1 MNYSIDYKAFSSIFA
16 VPAEV
21 VEKYIRVCSGTAL
34 KVLLC
39 ILASPKEPIT
49 VSRLSGQLGFPPDD
63 IEESLEY
70 WGKTGIL
77 TAANPILRGKQP
89 EYQQEMLAPSQPKQK
104 LVKVTTKKNMSI
116 QEINQ
121 LAQTDPN
128 ISVLV
133 NECQSI
139 MGRVLSPSELEV
151 LCSLYTY
158 AGLSPEYILL
168 VVMYCVSREKSSIRY
183 IEKVVYSLL
192 EKEIDTYE
200 KAEQFFADST
210 SRETNEGAVK
220 AAFGIYER
228 RLSTQ
233 EKKFVDTWFN
243 TFGFDI
249 SLVKLAYERT
259 IDNIGK
265 LSFPYI
271 NSILT
276 SWHQKGIT
284 TAKEASLEA
293 FSSKPAKPGKD
304 GAFQNSSIDMDEL
317 QYHITHGKS
326 PLK

>member
-16 VPAEV
+16 VPTDV

-39 ILASPKEPIT
+39 ILANPKET
-49 VSRLSGQLGFPPDD
+49 VTTARLSGELGFPPDD
-63 IEESLEY
+63 IDEALEY
-70 WGKTGIL
+70 WRKTGIL
-77 TAANPILRGKQP
+77 AVSNPLSLEKQAV
-89 EYQQEMLAPSQPKQK
+89 YHQERLAPAAPKVLK
-104 LVKVTTKKNMSI
+104 ITTKKNMSI

-121 LAQTDPN
+121 LSQTDPN
-128 ISVLV
+128 IGALV

-139 MGRVLSPSELEV
+139 MGRTLSPSEIEV

-168 VVMYCVSREKSSIRY
+168 VVMYCVSKEKNSLRY
-183 IEKVVYSLL
+183 IEKVAYSML

-200 KAEQFFADST
+200 KAEQFLAES
-210 SRETNEGAVK
+210 SGRETNEGAVK

-228 RLSTQ
+228 RLTSQ

-243 TFGFDI
+243 TYRFDI
-249 SLVKLAYERT
+249 PLIKLAYERT

-271 NSILT
+271 NSILS
-276 SWHQKGIT
+276 SWHEKGISSP
-284 TAKEASLEA
+284 KEASAEA
-293 FSSKPAKPGKD
+293 SLGLKGGK
-304 GAFQNSSIDMDEL
+304 GGKNSGFQNSSIDMDEL